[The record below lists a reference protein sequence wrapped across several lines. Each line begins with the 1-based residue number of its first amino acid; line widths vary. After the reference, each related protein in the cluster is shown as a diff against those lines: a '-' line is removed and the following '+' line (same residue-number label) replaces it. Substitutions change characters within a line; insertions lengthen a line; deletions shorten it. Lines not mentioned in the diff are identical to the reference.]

1 MERKNTNTLPS
12 MLRLEYLHNPPKC
25 DRNPVS
31 HGNICMK
38 KILLDE
44 QKNARLLFFAPTS
57 VEGGMEEQFE
67 EDKKKDVQAFKDVS
81 DEVLK
86 QVRKKTASYVQADIQ
101 KAATMTEMKI
111 LLLSALRQEGI
122 NLWTR
127 SPDDDQRKEKCE
139 ICCVNKPEQLCKR
152 HIDYCVTNIKICVGC
167 LWNWRYN
174 PVKCHSCDQEKIR
187 CPVGDGWGA
196 ILIAGTDEKHAFT
209 KHFEDDIEKIK
220 DKLITEATLMGVRG
234 DNVITVKKSITTYG
248 EQLDKAFSRINNSS
262 EIDTLVLVYSGHHGD
277 QGFRLGSDLLTDGEL
292 EKKVNGLKP
301 VKKVIAIF
309 DCCRPKKLNL
319 GEKTVLQF
327 NAVTSTQKASC
338 EPTGSQFIND
348 IIDVFTKPWE
358 CVCCQNTPIIRD
370 FNLLMYFSRHT
381 KSELTEPSHQT
392 YASGQTDNILTFRPV
407 DSGWLEALKMS
418 LESNPLQDLR
428 IKLFELYNTTAS
440 TVRVRLNIDEAL
452 EKVYVKPILTLKE
465 NGKEK
470 EDCLEFDNIFRS
482 KDGKMAK
489 TIFVEGEPGTGK
501 STLCKKI
508 VRDWCKTNQ
517 GFKGQ
522 AKTEWHDILSQFKF
536 VFYIILREA
545 KNECQIENMILNN
558 IMDRIGVDKESA
570 GKLWKSFS
578 CLLLLDGLDEWQH
591 PKKCNRDERIPHVD
605 MSFKNCTILI
615 TTRPYKL
622 ADIRIG
628 CSQIDN
634 HVMLKGVEC
643 PRELVDKILSKL
655 SAFHGTGEKPDHEEC
670 ICVIRDRELWHF
682 RQCPIVLAHIV
693 WLWYKRRIL
702 QDMKVSDIY
711 RLLLKERW
719 VESCEKR
726 NSCTKTKYRDVI
738 RALSQIA
745 FDNLFADD
753 ENNTIVF
760 QLDDEVNTNFESHKA
775 ASLESGILSCTN
787 VPGDSPQYH
796 FLHKTFQEY
805 LAALFL
811 SEDITNCCLH
821 IINTY
826 KKHRKESGISLS
838 QVLLFLCGLNAEAAE
853 ELSKTMNELF
863 TDFCDRDGYSDSE
876 SRMLQDIVIQ
886 GQKELDRSNQS
897 GVKLC
902 LQHINIHELL
912 DKENKWE
919 EPFSHLRHASLGN
932 ICMSEE
938 QFSGLLQ
945 FCLGVGRTGSWKSV
959 LNDCSIEQ
967 DEDVEQLQHVF
978 DQQVESSDSTTT
990 IELGHVTI
998 TARAFMNLVDWV
1010 TRCSDSVK
1018 CNLVCLELK
1027 PINYVKQII
1036 FPMVVPQPI
1045 SADYT
1050 TELRLHYTKMS
1061 TEQICQ
1067 IVGRMNQ
1074 LHHSVNLELNR
1085 CTEIANECD
1094 PLRIQMGPPI
1104 NTLMDCTKLIEID
1117 GMDISET
1124 LLWYVVISV
1133 IHFGYNCYVSYCDM
1147 LSSDVPHIDNLHF
1160 SQMLHTH
1167 LPARTAKLIFDHVSM
1182 SDDVEERVA
1191 CEAAKYGH
1199 LVKCEFR
1206 T

>member
-1 MERKNTNTLPS
+1 
-12 MLRLEYLHNPPKC
+12 
-25 DRNPVS
+25 
-31 HGNICMK
+31 
-38 KILLDE
+38 
-44 QKNARLLFFAPTS
+44 
-57 VEGGMEEQFE
+57 
-67 EDKKKDVQAFKDVS
+67 
-81 DEVLK
+81 
-86 QVRKKTASYVQADIQ
+86 
-101 KAATMTEMKI
+101 
-111 LLLSALRQEGI
+111 
-122 NLWTR
+122 
-127 SPDDDQRKEKCE
+127 
-139 ICCVNKPEQLCKR
+139 
-152 HIDYCVTNIKICVGC
+152 
-167 LWNWRYN
+167 
-174 PVKCHSCDQEKIR
+174 
-187 CPVGDGWGA
+187 
-196 ILIAGTDEKHAFT
+196 
-209 KHFEDDIEKIK
+209 
-220 DKLITEATLMGVRG
+220 MGVRG

-912 DKENKWE
+912 DKEVHETEVTVLKHYMKTNQSCIVSLYLWYYNELALHLANSKDKEVIHLENCNGLKYLHLDYLSFKDVTGLNLSNLVECSIKFRELQQAPKLTSFFYNSDIECLKNLKKLELSNLRDLNWLNVGFEQNQCLDLRRLGTIAQITELTLGGLSTSDLVNLQAFRLHKLHVDFIELRRAKELMTTLLTCTRGENKWE